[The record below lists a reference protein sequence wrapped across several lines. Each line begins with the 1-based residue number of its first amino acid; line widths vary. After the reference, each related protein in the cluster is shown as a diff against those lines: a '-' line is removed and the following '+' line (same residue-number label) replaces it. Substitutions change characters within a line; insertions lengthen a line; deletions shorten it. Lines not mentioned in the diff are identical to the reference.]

1 MAVRAH
7 QAAIADFVQTCFP
20 NQYLIPIKEYSVVM
34 SESYGAVRNRIAAGT
49 FELPLVKKGSRNFI
63 TAPDLVELLGALQ
76 PEPGQTIEASEPE
89 PASPRVKEEEEG
101 TTTRRP
107 KYGFEARSR
116 AAASKKKRQVQASKA
131 RAAKSTIQKNEEV
144 AA

>member
-1 MAVRAH
+1 MSVTNRA
-7 QAAIADFVQTCFP
+7 AAESFVQNCFP

-63 TAPDLVELLGALQ
+63 TAPDLVELLCALQ
-76 PEPGQTIEASEPE
+76 PGQTIEASEPE

-116 AAASKKKRQVQASKA
+116 AAASKKKRQAQAAKA
-131 RAAKSTIQKNEEV
+131 RAAKSTTQKNEEV

>member
-1 MAVRAH
+1 MSVTNRA
-7 QAAIADFVQTCFP
+7 AADEFVQNCFP

-49 FELPLVKKGSRNFI
+49 FELPLIKKGSRNFI
-63 TAPDLVELLGALQ
+63 TAPDLAKLLGVLQ
-76 PEPGQTIEASEPE
+76 SGHAIEVSEPE
-89 PASPRVKEEEEG
+89 PASPRVKEEEG

-107 KYGFEARSR
+107 KYGVEAQAR
-116 AAASKKKRQVQASKA
+116 AAASKKKRQEQAARA